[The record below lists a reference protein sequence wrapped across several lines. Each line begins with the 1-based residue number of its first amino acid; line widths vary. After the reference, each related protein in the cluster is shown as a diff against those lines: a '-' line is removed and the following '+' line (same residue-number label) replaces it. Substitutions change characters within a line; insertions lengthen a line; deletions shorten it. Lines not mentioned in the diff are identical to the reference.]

1 MTLKMMNISQRYVQD
16 TEKSYSY
23 IWGILLDFISSIVNF
38 GNRNI
43 YTYTFFHFKTQT
55 YRYNHRHL
63 WSHIT
68 KCFLL
73 YVVAASAKSPQ
84 SCPTLWDPIDCHP
97 WDSPGKNNGV
107 GCHFLRNAWKW
118 KVKVKSLSHFRLLAT
133 HGLQPT
139 RLLHPWDFPGKSTGV
154 GCHCLLRSYCITL
167 SNSTGL
173 YYFSNLFPFF
183 KNLFSNPVGCYIGK
197 SWKCFTCFCSLHEFF
212 KIYNWLKKFCHKSHF
227 HCSLTLWSWATI
239 LSLSFFKVS

>member
-1 MTLKMMNISQRYVQD
+1 MVYLMTLKTMNISQRYVQD

-73 YVVAASAKSPQ
+73 YVVAAAAKSVQ

-97 WDSPGKNNGV
+97 WDSPGKNIGV
-107 GCHFLRNAWKW
+107 GCHFLLQCM
-118 KVKVKSLSHFRLLAT
+118 KVKSESEVAQSFPTVSNPWTAAHQAPPSVGFSRQEYWSGLPLPPPFLLYNT
-133 HGLQPT
+133 IKFNWS
-139 RLLHPWDFPGKSTGV
+139 LL
-154 GCHCLLRSYCITL
+154 
-167 SNSTGL
+167 
-173 YYFSNLFPFF
+173 FF
-183 KNLFSNPVGCYIGK
+183 KSISLFKK
-197 SWKCFTCFCSLHEFF
+197 SIF
-212 KIYNWLKKFCHKSHF
+212 
-227 HCSLTLWSWATI
+227 
-239 LSLSFFKVS
+239 